1 MPRKARTYTK
11 WIATAAFAAVLVTGV
26 IAVAWT
32 WSQPFEGCAIQSLT
46 EGTKRAIDQYSESV
60 KNLLTLS
67 TGLAALGGALLLGL
81 REGPKL
87 TETRRILLLTS
98 TSCFAFS
105 AYFALVWQSW
115 LAELHLAECPSLI
128 THRVMRFPF
137 IAHTNFFV
145 LGLAFIGLLA
155 LSAAFEPSS
164 QVERNDEQPRH

>member
-1 MPRKARTYTK
+1 MTRKVRTYAE
-11 WIATAAFAAVLVTGV
+11 WIAAAAFVAVLVTGA
-26 IAVAWT
+26 IAVSWT

-46 EGTKRAIDQYSESV
+46 ASTQHAIDQYSESV

-67 TGLAALGGALLLGL
+67 TGLAALGGALVLGL

-87 TETRRILLLTS
+87 TQTRRILLLTS
-98 TSCFAFS
+98 TTCFVFS
-105 AYFALVWQSW
+105 AYFALLWQSW
-115 LAELHLAECPSLI
+115 LAQLHLSECPSLI

-145 LGLAFIGLLA
+145 IGLVFIGLIV

-164 QVERNDEQPRH
+164 HEERRDEQPRG